1 MAFDFD
7 FELDDA
13 VAMALVGPCD
23 ECGLDLLED
32 CECIFCSECEEVG
45 PGGATIDQDEIL
57 CESCAWILDEPLIT
71 GNAEVDAES
80 RRLLEKEK
88 NDDS

>member
-7 FELDDA
+7 FEFDA
-13 VAMALVGPCD
+13 VPEALQGSCD

-32 CECIFCSECEEVG
+32 CECVFCSECEEVG
-45 PGGATIDQDEIL
+45 LGAWTIDPNKIL
-57 CESCAWILDEPLIT
+57 CEPCAWVLDEPLIT

-88 NDDS
+88 TDE

>member
-7 FELDDA
+7 FEFDA
-13 VAMALVGPCD
+13 VPEALQGPCD

-32 CECIFCSECEEVG
+32 CECVFCEECEEVG
-45 PGGATIDQDEIL
+45 FGAATIDQDKIL
-57 CESCAWILDEPLIT
+57 CEPCAWTLEEPLIT

-88 NDDS
+88 TDE